1 MIGFQPT
8 NPNER
13 KDTMNIKMTE
23 EERQAQLDFSYKGL
37 AAKLKDMR
45 ESFTELLAWERYN
58 KMVEEGI
65 IPLTSSEKRYAKL
78 CEEKAFLHLSGAGQ
92 TAIEFQKRIALYER
106 GYRRYLEECREQFG
120 RLNP

>member
-1 MIGFQPT
+1 
-8 NPNER
+8 
-13 KDTMNIKMTE
+13 MNNKMTE

-37 AAKLKDMR
+37 AEKSKAMR

-65 IPLTSSEKRYAKL
+65 IPLTASEKRYAKL
-78 CEEKAFLHLSGAGQ
+78 CEENAFFHFSGAGR
-92 TAIEFQKRIALYER
+92 TAIEYQKRIALYEL
-106 GYRRYLEECREQFG
+106 GYRRYMEECREEFG